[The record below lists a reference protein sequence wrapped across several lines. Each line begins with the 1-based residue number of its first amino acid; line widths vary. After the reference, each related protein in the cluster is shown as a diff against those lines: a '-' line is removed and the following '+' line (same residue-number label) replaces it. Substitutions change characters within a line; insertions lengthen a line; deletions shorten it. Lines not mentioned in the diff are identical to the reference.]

1 MSYKKVVPR
10 NFAKFTGKHLC
21 QSLFFN
27 KVAAFL
33 GLLIELLNSIAHAVL
48 HWYELIPFY
57 QRMTKI
63 IFKICFS
70 RSCSPSQ
77 ATKQI
82 YFWNFTH
89 PQTHFG
95 HPKSRASVTLHQWEY
110 IYQGSVLSPFFFII
124 VMEAL
129 SHDFRTGCP
138 WELLYANDL
147 VIVAESLGELKVRL
161 KNWKGRTKEK
171 ELKVSLLLVEIS
183 VIVQCIHL

>member
-1 MSYKKVVPR
+1 MTPY
-10 NFAKFTGKHLC
+10 
-21 QSLFFN
+21 
-27 KVAAFL
+27 
-33 GLLIELLNSIAHAVL
+33 
-48 HWYELIPFY
+48 Y
-57 QRMTKI
+57 QVISRV

-77 ATKQI
+77 ATKQT

-89 PQTHFG
+89 PQAHFD

-110 IYQGSVLSPFFFII
+110 IHQGSVLSPFFFII

-129 SHDFRTGCP
+129 PHDFRTGCP

-161 KNWKGRTKEK
+161 KNWKGRPKEK
-171 ELKVSLLLVEIS
+171 GLKVSLLLVEIS